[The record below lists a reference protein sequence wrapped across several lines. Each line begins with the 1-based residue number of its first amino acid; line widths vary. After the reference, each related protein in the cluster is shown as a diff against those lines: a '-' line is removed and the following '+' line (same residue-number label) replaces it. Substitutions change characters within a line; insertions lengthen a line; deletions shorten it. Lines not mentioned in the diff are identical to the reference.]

1 MPVLLRQTNLD
12 GRAAA
17 RKAIAEA
24 HAVGASI
31 GAFIAEPILSC
42 GGQVVLPPGYL
53 SDVYEEMR
61 AEGAICIADEIQTGF
76 GRVGSAFWAF
86 QVASDACDAYYAIVY
101 DGISH
106 CSTRVRHG
114 WSGDISMASC
124 ACV

>member
-1 MPVLLRQTNLD
+1 MAELQLGKPLQKHMQSEQALVPSSQSQSCP
-12 GRAAA
+12 AAA
-17 RKAIAEA
+17 R
-24 HAVGASI
+24 
-31 GAFIAEPILSC
+31 L
-42 GGQVVLPPGYL
+42 VLPPGYL

-86 QVASDACDAYYAIVY
+86 QVASDACDAYYAILY